1 MDVAIVGLGMHPF
14 GRTPSMS
21 GLEQG
26 AAAARAALAD
36 AGTDFKRMQF
46 AFGGSQDS
54 GNADSLVNLLGL
66 TGLQFTNVANGC
78 ATGGSSLN
86 AAYSAIK
93 SGQYDVGLVVGFDKH
108 DRGAFNPKPAD
119 WGLDD
124 WYGETG
130 LMLTT
135 QYFGMKIQRYMHDH
149 GISKETLIRVAE
161 KAFRNGSLTPT
172 AWRQTAPATAA
183 RPAWSWSSACHRTRR
198 TRRHRRWRSA
208 APAFPRRRAALPTR
222 RSAHA

>member
-36 AGTDFKRMQF
+36 AGTDFKRMEF

-86 AAYSAIK
+86 AVSYT
-93 SGQYDVGLVVGFDKH
+93 Q
-108 DRGAFNPKPAD
+108 
-119 WGLDD
+119 
-124 WYGETG
+124 
-130 LMLTT
+130 LT
-135 QYFGMKIQRYMHDH
+135 
-149 GISKETLIRVAE
+149 
-161 KAFRNGSLTPT
+161 
-172 AWRQTAPATAA
+172 
-183 RPAWSWSSACHRTRR
+183 
-198 TRRHRRWRSA
+198 
-208 APAFPRRRAALPTR
+208 LPTTYTV
-222 RSAHA
+222 

>member
-14 GRTPSMS
+14 GRTPTMS

-26 AAAARAALAD
+26 AAAVREALAD
-36 AGTDFKRMQF
+36 AGTDFKRMEF

-108 DRGAFNPKPAD
+108 DRGAFNPQPAD

-149 GISKETLIRVAE
+149 GISRETLLRVAE
-161 KAFRNGSLTPT
+161 KPS
-172 AWRQTAPATAA
+172 ATA
-183 RPAWSWSSACHRTRR
+183 
-198 TRRHRRWRSA
+198 
-208 APAFPRRRAALPTR
+208 L
-222 RSAHA
+222 